1 MKRKTV
7 EKVITNIMY
16 IGFCGVAG
24 VFGGHAMTKLLPKDA
39 PVWLEFVGLL
49 VVILTFFITV
59 IIQTF
64 IHEMGHMVCGL
75 ISGYEFNS
83 FRIFNIMIVKENGK
97 LVRKKFSI
105 AGTGGQCIMTPPG
118 TDGTSPVALYN
129 WGGCIVGAFVSIVAI
144 VIAIFCRN
152 HVILSTFLL
161 IFGIIGIYLAIINGV
176 PLKSLSNDGYNAVT
190 LKKRLQTRIAFER
203 SLIITKELLMGKR
216 LKDMPSEYFDYEIGK
231 YELDDTI
238 LISAAGMTINYHI
251 DCGNYDKVYEL
262 SKYLY
267 DNVELI
273 DLHKFVAMAELITSI
288 LVTGRDKSMVE
299 SILNK
304 ENKKLLKIHE
314 AQPSTHRVWYVY
326 ELLYNKDEEKA
337 NKHRADFDKLAE
349 KYPYKVDLQ
358 NDIELMEYALKKY
371 EKCKLA

>member
-129 WGGCIVGAFVSIVAI
+129 WGGCIVGGFASTISIAVSII
-144 VIAIFCRN
+144 CREK
-152 HVILSTFLL
+152 VILSTFLL

-203 SLIITKELLMGKR
+203 
-216 LKDMPSEYFDYEIGK
+216 
-231 YELDDTI
+231 
-238 LISAAGMTINYHI
+238 
-251 DCGNYDKVYEL
+251 

-337 NKHRADFDKLAE
+337 NKHRENFDKLAE

>member
-39 PVWLEFVGLL
+39 PAWLEFVGLL

-105 AGTGGQCIMTPPG
+105 AGTGGQCIMTPPE

-129 WGGCIVGAFVSIVAI
+129 WGGCIVSGFASTISIAVSII
-144 VIAIFCRN
+144 CREK
-152 HVILSTFLL
+152 VILSTFLL

-273 DLHKFVAMAELITSI
+273 DLHKFVAVAELITSI

-304 ENKKLLKIHE
+304 DNKKLLKIHE

-326 ELLYNKDEEKA
+326 ELLYNKNEEKA
-337 NKHRADFDKLAE
+337 NKHRENFDKLAE

>member
-39 PVWLEFVGLL
+39 PVWLEFVGLFG
-49 VVILTFFITV
+49 VILTFFITV

-129 WGGCIVGAFVSIVAI
+129 WGGCIVSAFASIVSIAVS
-144 VIAIFCRN
+144 IFCWEK
-152 HVILSTFLL
+152 VILSTFLL

-337 NKHRADFDKLAE
+337 NKHREDFDKLAE